1 MRILLKGW
9 VCAPDFSG
17 LSRKAVLIENDRII
31 AVETD
36 ISGTSAADKIFT
48 FKKEIISPGFI
59 DAHGHS
65 DLSAPAAPECF
76 SKISQGITSEI
87 CGNCGLSAFPVTPAN
102 REHLEAL
109 YANYGVPLDWADFPG
124 YMKRCT
130 EYAPELRLFPL
141 CGHNTLRAAVS
152 GYEEKRISSK
162 ECDRMCRMLADQL
175 DAGAV
180 GLSSGLLYVPGC
192 FAEADEILALMGVL
206 AIKNKPFT
214 THLRSEGD
222 RLLESLEE
230 IFELACRA
238 GVHKVQ
244 ISHLKTAGSDNFGKL
259 DRAFAL
265 IGQYRSGG
273 LDIRFDRY
281 PYIES
286 QTMLSVVL
294 GKEYSG
300 YGDGE
305 ISALFND
312 PEERRRAVDHL
323 HSIRNEQYW
332 KTRRLAG
339 TGVSG
344 YRKYQGMFFADIP
357 GDPAE
362 NVVDILYRSAPDS
375 MVASANMSER
385 NMLEIISHE
394 QCVFGSDGNALPP
407 DDRFG
412 QPHPRSFGGAPR
424 FARLLLDRGIAIP
437 EVCAR
442 LSGNAAEFFGL
453 PGVGSVTAG
462 NFADLTVFD
471 PDVID
476 SAADFR
482 DPFRSPQGITA
493 VLCSGRIRCF

>member
-17 LSRKAVLIENDRII
+17 LSRQTVLVENDRII
-31 AVETD
+31 AVEPD
-36 ISGTSAADKIFT
+36 ICGSSAADKTLT
-48 FKKEIISPGFI
+48 FKNEIISPGFI

-65 DLSAPAAPECF
+65 DLSALAAPECF
-76 SKISQGITSEI
+76 SKTGQGITSEI

-102 REHLEAL
+102 RDHLEEL
-109 YANYGVPLDWADFPG
+109 YANYSVPLDWED
-124 YMKRCT
+124 YSDYIKRCSA
-130 EYAPELRLFPL
+130 YAPELRLFPL
-141 CGHNTLRAAVS
+141 CGHNTLRAAIA
-152 GYEEKRISSK
+152 GYEEKMLSSK
-162 ECDRMCRMLADQL
+162 ACDRMCRRLADEL
-175 DAGAV
+175 DAGAA

-192 FAEADEILALMGVL
+192 FAEPDEIVALMKVL
-206 AIKNKPFT
+206 AAKNKPFT

-230 IFELACRA
+230 IFELACHA
-238 GVHKVQ
+238 GLRKVQ
-244 ISHLKTAGSDNFGKL
+244 ISHLKTAGCDNFGKL
-259 DRAFAL
+259 QGAFAL
-265 IGQYRSGG
+265 ISQYRSCG

-281 PYIES
+281 PYVES

-305 ISALFND
+305 ISALLND
-312 PEERRRAVDHL
+312 PEERLRAVAHL
-323 HSIRNEQYW
+323 HSIRDDGYW

-339 TGVSG
+339 TKAAG

-362 NVVDILYRSAPDS
+362 NVVDILHCCAPDS
-375 MVASANMSER
+375 MVASANMSEQ

-394 QCVFGSDGNALPP
+394 LCVFGSDGNALPP

-424 FARLLLDRGIAIP
+424 FARLLLDSGMPIT

-442 LSGNAAEFFGL
+442 LSGNAAEFFDL
-453 PGVGSVTAG
+453 PGVGSIAVG

-471 PDVID
+471 PETID
-476 SAADFR
+476 SSADFS
-482 DPFRSPQGITA
+482 DPFRVPQGIAA
-493 VLCSGRIRCF
+493 VMCSGRLHCF